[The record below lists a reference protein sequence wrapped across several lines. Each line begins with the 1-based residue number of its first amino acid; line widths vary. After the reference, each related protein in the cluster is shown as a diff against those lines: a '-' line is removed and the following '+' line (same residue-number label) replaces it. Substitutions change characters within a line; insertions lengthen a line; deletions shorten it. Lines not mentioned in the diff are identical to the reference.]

1 MTKSK
6 LVPILPITP
15 PILEYVD
22 GVLTKDSVEIL
33 EQDVNWFINYAQQY
47 LLALKTLPYEQALKL
62 EREIDF
68 NKFHLKNT
76 KGVDCEQL

>member
-6 LVPILPITP
+6 LIPLLPITP

-33 EQDVNWFINYAQQY
+33 EQDVNWFTNYAQQY
-47 LLALKTLPYEQALKL
+47 LLVLKTLSYEQALQL
-62 EREIDF
+62 GYEIDF
-68 NKFHLKNT
+68 NKFHLKNI
-76 KGVDCEQL
+76 KGIDYE

>member
-22 GVLTKDSVEIL
+22 GVLTGDSVEIL
-33 EQDVNWFINYAQQY
+33 EQDVNWFINYAQEY
-47 LLALKTLPYEQALKL
+47 LLKLKTLSYEQALKF
-62 EREIDF
+62 EHEIDF
-68 NKFHLKNT
+68 NKFHLK
-76 KGVDCEQL
+76 KVSGVDYE

>member
-1 MTKSK
+1 MIKSK
-6 LVPILPITP
+6 LVPILPIRP
-15 PILEYVD
+15 PILEYID

-76 KGVDCEQL
+76 KGVDCE